1 MLRTTLLTAAALSL
15 GLSAVTAQADPRAEA
30 DLEALRSRY
39 EAGGALEA
47 DVTLEIEFPDQPA
60 EVQTGR
66 ILQDGERFRVE
77 FAGQHVIS
85 DGTTVWMFLPDNL
98 EVQVYDASESAGLA
112 EGGFMRPQDILA
124 MYESGDFEYAITDEP
139 TVDGTAL
146 RQIEFKPVDRDS
158 EFAKIRLTYD
168 PAAEEV
174 RRVRVFNKDG
184 SRFALSLTAVETGGA
199 LAGDAFVFDESAY
212 PGVSVEDM
220 RL

>member
-1 MLRTTLLTAAALSL
+1 MIRHALLLLAAALL
-15 GLSAVTAQADPRAEA
+15 ATLAGAQADPRAQA
-30 DLEALRSRY
+30 DLEALRARY
-39 EAGGALEA
+39 EADGVLEA
-47 DVTLEIEFPDQPA
+47 DVRLEIELPDQPA

-98 EVQVYDASESAGLA
+98 EVQVYDAAESTGLA
-112 EGGFMRPQDILA
+112 GGGFLRPRDILG
-124 MYESGDFEYAITDEP
+124 MVESGEFEYAVTAEP
-139 TVDGTAL
+139 VEDGVAL
-146 RQIEFKPVDRDS
+146 RQVEFKPADRDS

-168 PAAEEV
+168 PAAREV

-184 SRFALSLTAVETGGA
+184 SRFGLTLTAARTGGEA
-199 LAGDAFVFDESAY
+199 VPGAFVFDADAY